1 MAGVFLTVNIALG
14 VKYSAEEFLIF
25 VVAHLHMYHDKSGE
39 GLQPLGRRIYF
50 TVVTDVY

>member
-25 VVAHLHMYHDKSGE
+25 VVAHLHMYHGKSGE